1 MASSNRNITDFFF
14 RPVGARNSDTQDD
27 SADAGQTATV
37 SHVGQ
42 VENEE
47 ANTPL
52 ASI

>member
-14 RPVGARNSDTQDD
+14 RPVGARNSDTQGDT
-27 SADAGQTATV
+27 ADAGQTATV
-37 SHVGQ
+37 FHVGQ

-47 ANTPL
+47 ANTPI